1 MTGVQT
7 CALPIY
13 GFSRLTLYASAVD
26 RAMQV
31 GWFREWGTT
40 LAGFTTK
47 GVPLLH
53 AGLQSIDISKAASG
67 ELIDLNH
74 DVFASNPVMSEDIR
88 QLLQSGS
95 QLAPER
101 RLTTLVP
108 KDSGAG
114 TSRYWS
120 YEPLAVVR
128 R

>member
-1 MTGVQT
+1 MTEGAQPGIVDQH
-7 CALPIY
+7 
-13 GFSRLTLYASAVD
+13 LY
-26 RAMQV
+26 
-31 GWFREWGTT
+31 
-40 LAGFTTK
+40 LN
-47 GVPLLH
+47 P
-53 AGLQSIDISKAASG
+53 ASG
-67 ELIDLNH
+67 DLLDLNH